1 MAYQFKTTNVR
12 GKKYVEVTER
22 VKNFRISPEYKGW
35 SIETEIVSTKDSRMG
50 ENIVSKP
57 IKNDK
62 GETTYESVVVP
73 EYLSAEIT
81 MKTTIKDGKGIVKST
96 GLAHEVQEASH
107 INKTSYIENCET
119 SAVGRALANLA
130 IGIDTSMA
138 SADEMEIAIAKDEAG
153 ITGKKTASK
162 PAKKKSPVAKD
173 IAVEE
178 DMPEG
183 EKMKLVIQ
191 AVERIITGK
200 NVPERNEL
208 RTKAIAW
215 LEGMF
220 KLDNRHKSLLDNAVK
235 PAKK

>member
-1 MAYQFKTTNVR
+1 MAYQFKTINV
-12 GKKYVEVTER
+12 KQKQYVEVTER
-22 VKNFRISPEYKGW
+22 VKYFRIAPEFKGW
-35 SIETEIVSTKDSRMG
+35 SIETEIISMEDG
-50 ENIVSKP
+50 EV
-57 IKNDK
+57 
-62 GETTYESVVVP
+62 
-73 EYLSAEIT
+73 L
-81 MKTTIKDGKGIVKST
+81 MKTTIKDSEGIIKST
-96 GLAHEVQEASH
+96 GLAHEVQEASY

-119 SAVGRALANLA
+119 SAVGRALAMLA

-138 SADEMEIAIAKDEAG
+138 SADEVEIAIAKDEAG

-162 PAKKKSPVAKD
+162 PAKKKSPVAKN
-173 IAVEE
+173 IAVEDE
-178 DMPEG
+178 MPEG

-208 RTKAIAW
+208 RTKGIAW

-220 KLDNRHKSLLDNAVK
+220 KLDKRHKSLLDNAVK

>member
-1 MAYQFKTTNVR
+1 MAYQFKTINV
-12 GKKYVEVTER
+12 KQKQYVEVTER
-22 VKNFRISPEYKGW
+22 VKYFRLAPEFKGW
-35 SIETEIVSTKDSRMG
+35 SIETEIISMEDG
-50 ENIVSKP
+50 EV
-57 IKNDK
+57 
-62 GETTYESVVVP
+62 
-73 EYLSAEIT
+73 L
-81 MKTTIKDGKGIVKST
+81 MKTTIKDSEGIIKST
-96 GLAHEVQEASH
+96 GLAHEVQEASY

-119 SAVGRALANLA
+119 SAVGRALAMLA

-138 SADEMEIAIAKDEAG
+138 SADEVEIAIAKDEAG

-173 IAVEE
+173 IAVEDE
-178 DMPEG
+178 MPEG

-208 RTKAIAW
+208 RTKGIAW

-220 KLDNRHKSLLDNAVK
+220 KLDKRHKSLLDNAVK

>member
-1 MAYQFKTTNVR
+1 MAYQFKTINV
-12 GKKYVEVTER
+12 KQKQYVEVTER
-22 VKNFRISPEYKGW
+22 VKYFRIAPEFKGW
-35 SIETEIVSTKDSRMG
+35 SIETEIISMEDG
-50 ENIVSKP
+50 EV
-57 IKNDK
+57 
-62 GETTYESVVVP
+62 
-73 EYLSAEIT
+73 L
-81 MKTTIKDGKGIVKST
+81 MKTTIKDSEGIIKST
-96 GLAHEVQEASH
+96 GLAHEVQEASY

-119 SAVGRALANLA
+119 SAVGRALAMLA
-130 IGIDTSMA
+130 IGIDISMA
-138 SADEMEIAIAKDEAG
+138 SADEVEIAIAKDEAG

-173 IAVEE
+173 IAVEDE
-178 DMPEG
+178 MPEG

-208 RTKAIAW
+208 RTKGIAW

-220 KLDNRHKSLLDNAVK
+220 KLDKRHKSLLDNAVK

>member
-1 MAYQFKTTNVR
+1 MAYQFKTTNIK
-12 GKKYVEVTER
+12 GKQYVEVTER
-22 VKNFRISPEYKGW
+22 VTYFRIAPEYKGW
-35 SIETEIVSTKDSRMG
+35 SIETEIISMEDG
-50 ENIVSKP
+50 EV
-57 IKNDK
+57 
-62 GETTYESVVVP
+62 
-73 EYLSAEIT
+73 L
-81 MKTTIKDGKGIVKST
+81 MKTTIKDSEGIIKST
-96 GLAHEVQEASH
+96 GLAHEVQEASY

-119 SAVGRALANLA
+119 SAVGRALAMLA

-138 SADEMEIAIAKDEAG
+138 SADEVEIAIAKDEAG

-173 IAVEE
+173 IAVEDE
-178 DMPEG
+178 MPEG

-208 RTKAIAW
+208 RTKGIAW

-220 KLDNRHKSLLDNAVK
+220 KLDKRHKSLLDNAVK